1 MRIDRFEI
9 DKLYDRF
16 TFKCHLDPKVNIL
29 VGNNGSF
36 KSTVLAILYSLLNSK
51 TMRNAYKI
59 SFAQAD
65 LMYPTMSVAYRTL
78 VGSFTEIQDKAK
90 SNDTA
95 AEMLGQIQKRV
106 SSNDIPKNMTL
117 NVEQYG
123 YSFNGTGCS
132 QAVFESLICDIDFI
146 STFDNKEDKSSEK
159 QSFLDLK
166 LEKLQSEYSYYL
178 SDLAKKMTDIISK
191 EGSITKTK
199 LEEINSKKDMMLNF
213 VNESFSKT
221 GKELVPDH
229 GRLTFRFKDGNM
241 ISGEA
246 LSAGEIQLMIIL
258 LTVLLERE
266 KDHIVFLDEP
276 EISLHIDWQ
285 YRLIDMLTSLNPNAQ
300 FVLTTHSPAIFSDG
314 WGDKIVYMED
324 ITNIND

>member
-1 MRIDRFEI
+1 MTIDRFEI
-9 DKLYDRF
+9 DKLYDKF
-16 TFKCHLDPKVNIL
+16 TFECHLDPKVNIL

-36 KSTVLAILYSLLNSK
+36 KSTVLAILRSLLNSE
-51 TMRNAYKI
+51 TMRNAYKM

-65 LMYPTMSVAYRTL
+65 LVYPAMSVSYRTI

-90 SNDTA
+90 SNETA

-106 SSNDIPKNMTL
+106 SSNDIPKNVIL

-123 YSFNGTGCS
+123 YSLNGVSCS
-132 QAVFESLICDIDFI
+132 QSVFEAIVYNTEFI
-146 STFDNKEDKSSEK
+146 STFDNKEDNSSEK

-166 LEKLQSEYSYYL
+166 LEKLQSEYSFYL
-178 SDLAKKMTDIISK
+178 SDLAKRMTDIISK
-191 EGSITKTK
+191 EGSITKAK
-199 LEEINSKKDMMLNF
+199 LDEINNKKDMMLRY

-221 GKELVPDH
+221 GKELVPDQ
-229 GRLTFRFKDGNM
+229 GKLTFRFKDGNM
-241 ISGEA
+241 INVEA
-246 LSAGEIQLMIIL
+246 LSAGEKQLMIIL

-266 KDHIVFLDEP
+266 KDYIVFLDEP

-324 ITNIND
+324 ITSIND